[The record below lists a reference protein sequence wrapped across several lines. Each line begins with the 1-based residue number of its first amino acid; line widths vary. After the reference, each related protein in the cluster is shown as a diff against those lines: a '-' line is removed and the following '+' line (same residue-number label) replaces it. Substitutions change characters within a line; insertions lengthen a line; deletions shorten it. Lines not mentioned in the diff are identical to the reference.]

1 MFLVVGEKSSM
12 QPVQRSA
19 SQPSALQISHVEL
32 VLRQGD
38 RTAAGGPPAA
48 TRRDLPALAFHV
60 IHGRGKAHSGRGILS
75 TRQGYDVSIWEEIR
89 FVVYRKTHNF
99 VAETQKEISSDRS
112 LAEFRGNKTVPW
124 QLREIMAQRAEAW
137 VQRLYEA
144 CCDAYKGKEKA
155 LSPDFDRAVWAYC
168 LEPFIMGE
176 KPLRSDDYTV
186 SPLLELL
193 FCAAGSPPEV
203 RRLLRVSQKDCC
215 LEVRRQVCGTW
226 YDKLHHLAP
235 RINEAMRVMASA
247 NELEAR
253 AMRIARGLPPEPPAQ
268 PPTADQ
274 AAPLVQC
281 APSAPSQSTQ
291 EASSAALSAS
301 PDPQPMQKETGIEPQ
316 GVTEGERPAQ
326 PSAAG
331 AATWEDIEIS
341 FLSDER
347 VQIRNGPNIETCNY
361 AEFGF
366 ADGRNGRPSQ
376 AWGTL
381 RELAEQSGVIREA
394 RQGPQAWPKLEKRIQ
409 EIRKALREYFGIS
422 ADPIPFVEGGGYHAC
437 FKIACGPSF
446 DT

>member
-1 MFLVVGEKSSM
+1 MFNPL
-12 QPVQRSA
+12 
-19 SQPSALQISHVEL
+19 
-32 VLRQGD
+32 
-38 RTAAGGPPAA
+38 
-48 TRRDLPALAFHV
+48 F
-60 IHGRGKAHSGRGILS
+60 
-75 TRQGYDVSIWEEIR
+75 YDVSIWEEIR
-89 FVVYRKTHNF
+89 TTVRPEMDRLVGSIKG
-99 VAETQKEISSDRS
+99 EIPNDRS
-112 LAEFRGNKTVPW
+112 LAEFQGSRSIPW
-124 QLREIMAQRAEAW
+124 QLSQIMEQRANVW
-137 VQRLYEA
+137 VQAVYDL
-144 CCDAYKGKEKA
+144 CCDARKKTGGE
-155 LSPDFDRAVWAYC
+155 LSADFDRAVWAYC
-168 LEPFIMGE
+168 IEPFIMGE
-176 KPLRSDDYTV
+176 KESDILRHTGSG
-186 SPLLELL
+186 LLELL
-193 FCAAGSPPEV
+193 LCAVGSPPGKRGALRVNQNDCSLQV
-203 RRLLRVSQKDCC
+203 RRTIFEAWRSKLIRVPSSR
-215 LEVRRQVCGTW
+215 E
-226 YDKLHHLAP
+226 
-235 RINEAMRVMASA
+235 EAARVMSVA
-247 NELEAR
+247 NEIEAR

-437 FKIACGPSF
+437 FKIGCGPSF